1 MHTLQSCCEPDY
13 FNAAGADPEAKLGER
28 HDPETHLIP
37 LILQAASGRRPEI
50 TLFGRD
56 YATPDGTCIRDY
68 VHICDLCDAHLLAL
82 EPLLKDGE
90 SRQYN
95 LGKGTGFSVAEVLA
109 AAEKVTG
116 KTIPRS
122 YGARREGDPP
132 ALVADAK
139 RAGSELGWT
148 PRLHE
153 LETIIAHAWAW
164 ERKVA
169 GRGVE

>member
-1 MHTLQSCCEPDY
+1 VFAGSLAREP
-13 FNAAGADPEAKLGER
+13 R
-28 HDPETHLIP
+28 
-37 LILQAASGRRPEI
+37 
-50 TLFGRD
+50 
-56 YATPDGTCIRDY
+56 
-68 VHICDLCDAHLLAL
+68 
-82 EPLLKDGE
+82 
-90 SRQYN
+90 
-95 LGKGTGFSVAEVLA
+95 
-109 AAEKVTG
+109 
-116 KTIPRS
+116 
-122 YGARREGDPP
+122 GDPP